1 VNHEATQRL
10 RARSEA
16 LHAHYSIHFAGRPR
30 ATRDLVAADVLVSEA
45 NEICTR
51 ANAMT
56 GDGAERLQQTARERL
71 SLYEVERKAVLDA
84 HAAGFDAARGVR
96 LGTRAN
102 LVFSRYRRH
111 FAGQDRRSRDLSLMD
126 ELIADCEALQRE
138 AAELV
143 VSKAPEGLRK
153 DLEIITENLAL
164 YRRER
169 SAIIEARSTGTP
181 EERGSALANLAN
193 RQFQL
198 YSLHFAGQNR
208 MSRREGLL
216 ERIRAELS
224 TIADDMAQLS
234 ANGLG
239 GEANV
244 TNAGIVAERYAI
256 YGKELEQL
264 QMVHE
269 QATSFQQLR
278 AVEGAADDLLAEY
291 DKAFAGQDRATRVP
305 ADLSLLCDRMAE
317 LERQFAALVERFNL
331 GVRYRPAARVRDL
344 SVMFEREYQAV
355 VKAKLN

>member
-1 VNHEATQRL
+1 MNDNATQRL

-30 ATRDLVAADVLVSEA
+30 ATRDLVGADVLVTEA
-45 NEICTR
+45 KEICTD
-51 ANAMT
+51 AAATT
-56 GDGAERLQQTARERL
+56 GDGAESLRETARERL
-71 SLYEVERKAVLDA
+71 NLYETERKAVLDA
-84 HAAGFDAARGVR
+84 HAAGLDAARGVR

-111 FAGQDRRSRDLSLMD
+111 FAGQDRRSRDLGLMD

-181 EERGSALANLAN
+181 DERGSALANLAN
-193 RQFQL
+193 RQFEL
-198 YSLHFAGQNR
+198 YKLHFAGQSR
-208 MSRREGLL
+208 MSRRAGLL
-216 ERIRAELS
+216 ERIQAELQ
-224 TIADDMAQLS
+224 TIAEGMAQLA

-239 GEANV
+239 GEPNV
-244 TNAGIVAERYAI
+244 KNAGIVAERTAI
-256 YGKELEQL
+256 HGKELEQL
-264 QMVHE
+264 HMVQE
-269 QATSFQQLR
+269 QTTAFHRLR
-278 AVEGAADDLLAEY
+278 AIEQSADSVLSDY
-291 DKAFAGQDRATRVP
+291 DKAFAGKDRATRDP
-305 ADLSLLCDRMAE
+305 AELSLICDRMAE
-317 LERQFAALVERFNL
+317 LERQLAALVERFNL
-331 GVRYRPAARVRDL
+331 GVRHRPSARVRDL
-344 SVMFEREYQAV
+344 CVMFEREYQAV